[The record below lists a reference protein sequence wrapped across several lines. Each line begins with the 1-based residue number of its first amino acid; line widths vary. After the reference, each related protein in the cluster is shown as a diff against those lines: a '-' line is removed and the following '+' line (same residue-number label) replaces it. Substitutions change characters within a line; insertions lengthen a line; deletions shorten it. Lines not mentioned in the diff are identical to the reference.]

1 MRKTIKLYDEDCCLS
16 VYNYVDNNRL
26 YLGVSDKNN
35 DIIQDISVN
44 LPEVHASYNQI
55 YLTEPLS
62 KDVVNK
68 LVRLGIISKPVK
80 EVQYNMATAK
90 LVDVNL
96 DKLKDYDK
104 EGVEKYL
111 KNCKKRDKEQND
123 NTFYSSDEIMD
134 LLKKETRLVYVDL
147 GNEEV
152 VARYEDIPDIITD
165 INYNKKGPTDISVY
179 DFKSPENGP
188 ILTTFGPYLNTCN
201 PDVRKD
207 IIDRL
212 CDLQMGEA
220 TEKEYKVIDEDVL
233 EEVKDKLEQN
243 ELER

>member
-1 MRKTIKLYDEDCCLS
+1 MKKAIKQSEEFA
-16 VYNYVDNNRL
+16 N
-26 YLGVSDKNN
+26 
-35 DIIQDISVN
+35 I
-44 LPEVHASYNQI
+44 
-55 YLTEPLS
+55 
-62 KDVVNK
+62 
-68 LVRLGIISKPVK
+68 
-80 EVQYNMATAK
+80 
-90 LVDVNL
+90 
-96 DKLKDYDK
+96 
-104 EGVEKYL
+104 
-111 KNCKKRDKEQND
+111 
-123 NTFYSSDEIMD
+123 FYSSDEIMD

-179 DFKSPENGP
+179 DFKSPEDGP

-212 CDLQMGEA
+212 CDLQMGET
-220 TEKEYKVIDEDVL
+220 TEKEYKVIDEDIL
-233 EEVKDKLEQN
+233 KDIKNKLEQS

>member
-1 MRKTIKLYDEDCCLS
+1 MKKAIKQSEEFA
-16 VYNYVDNNRL
+16 N
-26 YLGVSDKNN
+26 
-35 DIIQDISVN
+35 I
-44 LPEVHASYNQI
+44 
-55 YLTEPLS
+55 
-62 KDVVNK
+62 
-68 LVRLGIISKPVK
+68 
-80 EVQYNMATAK
+80 
-90 LVDVNL
+90 
-96 DKLKDYDK
+96 
-104 EGVEKYL
+104 
-111 KNCKKRDKEQND
+111 
-123 NTFYSSDEIMD
+123 FYSSDEIID

-165 INYNKKGPTDISVY
+165 INYNKKCPTDISVY
-179 DFKSPENGP
+179 DFKSSEDGP

-220 TEKEYKVIDEDVL
+220 TEKEYKVIDEDIL
-233 EEVKDKLEQN
+233 KDVKNKLEQS

>member
-1 MRKTIKLYDEDCCLS
+1 MRKTIKLYDEDCYLS

-68 LVRLGIISKPVK
+68 LVRLGIISKPIK
-80 EVQYNMATAK
+80 EIQYN
-90 LVDVNL
+90 
-96 DKLKDYDK
+96 
-104 EGVEKYL
+104 
-111 KNCKKRDKEQND
+111 NCKKQDKEQID
-123 NTFYSSDEIMD
+123 NIFYSSDEIMD
-134 LLKKETRLVYVDL
+134 LLKEETRLVYVDL

-179 DFKSPENGP
+179 DFKSPEDGP
-188 ILTTFGPYLNTCN
+188 ILTTLGPYLNTCN

-212 CDLQMGEA
+212 NDLLMGEVN
-220 TEKEYKVIDEDVL
+220 EKEYKIINEDML
-233 EEVKDKLEQN
+233 EEVKDKLEQS

>member
-1 MRKTIKLYDEDCCLS
+1 MKKAIKQSEEFA
-16 VYNYVDNNRL
+16 N
-26 YLGVSDKNN
+26 
-35 DIIQDISVN
+35 I
-44 LPEVHASYNQI
+44 
-55 YLTEPLS
+55 
-62 KDVVNK
+62 
-68 LVRLGIISKPVK
+68 
-80 EVQYNMATAK
+80 
-90 LVDVNL
+90 
-96 DKLKDYDK
+96 
-104 EGVEKYL
+104 
-111 KNCKKRDKEQND
+111 
-123 NTFYSSDEIMD
+123 FYSSDEIID

-179 DFKSPENGP
+179 DFKSPEDGP

-220 TEKEYKVIDEDVL
+220 TEKEYKVIDEDIL
-233 EEVKDKLEQN
+233 KDVKNKLEQS

>member
-1 MRKTIKLYDEDCCLS
+1 MRKTIKLYDEDCYLS

-68 LVRLGIISKPVK
+68 LVRLGIISKPIK
-80 EVQYNMATAK
+80 EIQYN
-90 LVDVNL
+90 
-96 DKLKDYDK
+96 
-104 EGVEKYL
+104 
-111 KNCKKRDKEQND
+111 KNCKKQDKEQID
-123 NTFYSSDEIMD
+123 NIFYSSDEIMD
-134 LLKKETRLVYVDL
+134 LLKEETRLVYVDL

-179 DFKSPENGP
+179 DFKSPEDGP

-212 CDLQMGEA
+212 NDLLMGEVN
-220 TEKEYKVIDEDVL
+220 EKEYKIINEDML
-233 EEVKDKLEQN
+233 EEVKDKLEQS

>member
-1 MRKTIKLYDEDCCLS
+1 MKKAIKQSEEFA
-16 VYNYVDNNRL
+16 N
-26 YLGVSDKNN
+26 
-35 DIIQDISVN
+35 I
-44 LPEVHASYNQI
+44 
-55 YLTEPLS
+55 
-62 KDVVNK
+62 
-68 LVRLGIISKPVK
+68 
-80 EVQYNMATAK
+80 
-90 LVDVNL
+90 
-96 DKLKDYDK
+96 
-104 EGVEKYL
+104 
-111 KNCKKRDKEQND
+111 
-123 NTFYSSDEIMD
+123 FYSSDEIID

-179 DFKSPENGP
+179 DFKSPEDGP

-201 PDVRKD
+201 SDVRKD

-220 TEKEYKVIDEDVL
+220 TEKEYKVIDEDIL
-233 EEVKDKLEQN
+233 KDVKNKLEQS

>member
-1 MRKTIKLYDEDCCLS
+1 MRKTIKLYDEDCYLS

-68 LVRLGIISKPVK
+68 LVRLGIISKPIK
-80 EVQYNMATAK
+80 EIQYNMATAK

-96 DKLKDYDK
+96 DKLKDYDN

-111 KNCKKRDKEQND
+111 KNCNKQDEEESD
-123 NTFYSSDEIMD
+123 FMLYSEEEIMD
-134 LLKKETRLVYVDL
+134 LLKNKTRLVYVDF
-147 GNEEV
+147 NAEEFI
-152 VARYEDIPDIITD
+152 ARYEDIPDIISD
-165 INYNKKGPTDISVY
+165 INYNILGPTNISMY
-179 DFKSPENGP
+179 DYENPDDGP
-188 ILTTFGPYLNTCN
+188 ILKTFGPYLSSCD

-212 CDLQMGEA
+212 NDLLMGEVN
-220 TEKEYKVIDEDVL
+220 EKEYKIINEDVL

>member
-1 MRKTIKLYDEDCCLS
+1 MKKAIKQSEEFA
-16 VYNYVDNNRL
+16 N
-26 YLGVSDKNN
+26 
-35 DIIQDISVN
+35 I
-44 LPEVHASYNQI
+44 
-55 YLTEPLS
+55 
-62 KDVVNK
+62 
-68 LVRLGIISKPVK
+68 
-80 EVQYNMATAK
+80 
-90 LVDVNL
+90 
-96 DKLKDYDK
+96 
-104 EGVEKYL
+104 
-111 KNCKKRDKEQND
+111 
-123 NTFYSSDEIMD
+123 FYSSDEIMD

-179 DFKSPENGP
+179 DFKSPEDGP

-220 TEKEYKVIDEDVL
+220 TEKEYKVIDEDIL
-233 EEVKDKLEQN
+233 KDVKNKLEQS